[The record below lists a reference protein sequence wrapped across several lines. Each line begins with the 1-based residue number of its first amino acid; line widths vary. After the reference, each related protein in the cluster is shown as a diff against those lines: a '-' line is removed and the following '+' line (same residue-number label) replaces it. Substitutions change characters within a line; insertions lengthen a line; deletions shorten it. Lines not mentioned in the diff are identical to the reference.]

1 MPRIFNKDM
10 PCLQPSQCNLCGKIL
25 SRKHGL
31 REHMADKHSSSRKIN
46 SSSRGAADSPYLQA
60 NGNTGYFK
68 RNGKSPK
75 DQYNDF
81 LNKAKD
87 AKGQG
92 DDVLEQFY
100 LQHAEHF
107 FRQMDNQNRGNF
119 SRKIIN
125 KDKSENLSHNNEE
138 ASTNKEASSTD
149 FDDLASQLA

>member
-1 MPRIFNKDM
+1 MKNYPK
-10 PCLQPSQCNLCGKIL
+10 
-25 SRKHGL
+25 RKPFG
-31 REHMADKHSSSRKIN
+31 SSRKIN
-46 SSSRGAADSPYLQA
+46 SSGRGGVADSPYLQT
-60 NGNTGYFK
+60 NGNSNGFK

-100 LQHAEHF
+100 LQHAEHYY
-107 FRQMDNQNRGNF
+107 RQMDQSYKEPV
-119 SRKIIN
+119 SRKIIS
-125 KDKSENLSHNNEE
+125 KDKTETAQDKNDEVAVDQQKTS
-138 ASTNKEASSTD
+138 D

>member
-1 MPRIFNKDM
+1 MKNYPK
-10 PCLQPSQCNLCGKIL
+10 
-25 SRKHGL
+25 RKPFG
-31 REHMADKHSSSRKIN
+31 SSRKIN
-46 SSSRGAADSPYLQA
+46 SSGRGGVADSPYLQT
-60 NGNTGYFK
+60 NGNSNCFK

-100 LQHAEHF
+100 LQHAEHYY
-107 FRQMDNQNRGNF
+107 RQMDQSYKGPV
-119 SRKIIN
+119 SRKIIS
-125 KDKSENLSHNNEE
+125 KDKTETAQDKNDEVAVDQQKTS
-138 ASTNKEASSTD
+138 D